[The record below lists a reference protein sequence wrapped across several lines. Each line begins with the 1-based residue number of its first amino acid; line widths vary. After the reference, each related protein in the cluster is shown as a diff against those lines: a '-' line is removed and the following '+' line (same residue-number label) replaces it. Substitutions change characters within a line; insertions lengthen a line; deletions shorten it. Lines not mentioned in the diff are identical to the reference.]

1 MAQHTTHSEAGDWLP
16 PHGMM
21 GNNLTTVEA
30 LEQVSA
36 WKRRVHLYQD
46 PKEGSCIICIDT
58 HIHRHTQIL
67 TQTLMIMR
75 IQTHTYNEYTYA
87 FTQTAL
93 TSQLI

>member
-58 HIHRHTQIL
+58 HIHRRTQIL
-67 TQTLMIMR
+67 TQTFDHAYTD
-75 IQTHTYNEYTYA
+75 THL
-87 FTQTAL
+87 Q
-93 TSQLI
+93 